1 MYLLEVLIGSPDCMC
16 PLIGLSDSLTL
27 VIVLQHTIK
36 TRFKILLHIIELIL
50 SLVMNTGSEQGKKRK
65 RQDSTQELQNDDIKQ
80 AVPKQKKKAKLGGQ
94 VLHDSKETDE
104 PSTNESNTKQS
115 AKNTLVT
122 KKDGKSNT
130 SQNSGTK
137 R

>member
-1 MYLLEVLIGSPDCMC
+1 
-16 PLIGLSDSLTL
+16 
-27 VIVLQHTIK
+27 
-36 TRFKILLHIIELIL
+36 
-50 SLVMNTGSEQGKKRK
+50 MNTGSEQGKKRK
-65 RQDSTQELQNDDIKQ
+65 RQDSTQELQNDDMKQ

-94 VLHDSKETDE
+94 ELHDCNVTDE

-122 KKDGKSNT
+122 KKDGKSST